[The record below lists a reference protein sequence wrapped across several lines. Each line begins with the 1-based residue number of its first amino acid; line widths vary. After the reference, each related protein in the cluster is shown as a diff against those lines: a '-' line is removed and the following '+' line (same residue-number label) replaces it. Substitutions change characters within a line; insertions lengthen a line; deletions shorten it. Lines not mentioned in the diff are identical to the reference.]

1 MSISHW
7 STISCVLLG
16 WRKKI
21 TMTGDWLLRQN
32 SVFFLYLTFKVSLK
46 TRIWDETLQLLA
58 SVCRVQSPQEES
70 DICASLVE
78 LLERESHS
86 EVFLEGISYAL
97 FKVAERGLL
106 YVAEILLRYGADLNF
121 EGERCVC
128 CELNMSVIRW
138 NWSEKQSNKIDQRSS
153 FDFRFIHL
161 FTPAVSLVQRFC
173 YSAHL
178 HIQYITDRLWSGNI
192 PWWMRELLWEFQSD
206 YGDWKC
212 FKYTVTSSDC
222 IFDYVTYNKE

>member
-32 SVFFLYLTFKVSLK
+32 YVVFFLYLTFKVSLEM
-46 TRIWDETLQLLA
+46 RIWDETLQLLA

-70 DICASLVE
+70 DICASLAE

-106 YVAEILLRYGADLNF
+106 YAAEILLRYGADLNF

-128 CELNMSVIRW
+128 CELNMPVSRW
-138 NWSEKQSNKIDQRSS
+138 NWSEEQSN
-153 FDFRFIHL
+153 FDFRLIS
-161 FTPAVSLVQRFC
+161 SLLQC
-173 YSAHL
+173 H
-178 HIQYITDRLWSGNI
+178 
-192 PWWMRELLWEFQSD
+192 
-206 YGDWKC
+206 
-212 FKYTVTSSDC
+212 
-222 IFDYVTYNKE
+222 